1 MQGSIAGKGEVAE
14 IMDLSGPRSATE
26 RETTRED
33 DERVR
38 NLLGRFAVLD
48 GIRGWLLLWHEVRRG
63 LLFVEGGS
71 GMITCLKAY
80 D

>member
-14 IMDLSGPRSATE
+14 IMDSSGPQSVAE
-26 RETTRED
+26 RKTTRED

-48 GIRGWLLLWHEVRRG
+48 GIRG
-63 LLFVEGGS
+63 
-71 GMITCLKAY
+71 
-80 D
+80 